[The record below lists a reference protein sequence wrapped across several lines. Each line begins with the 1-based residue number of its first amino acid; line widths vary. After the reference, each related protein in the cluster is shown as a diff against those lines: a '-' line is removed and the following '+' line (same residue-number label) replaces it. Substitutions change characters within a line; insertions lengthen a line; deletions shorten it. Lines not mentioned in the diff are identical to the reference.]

1 MTASQHSNQHSNQH
15 GNTSPARSPGLLS
28 SIGPGLFAAPMG
40 LLGTAHVLY
49 QLFQMEGAPF
59 GALASA
65 VFVLGGLVLLGVTL
79 LYGARALTVAG
90 ALRADFS
97 DPVKMN
103 FGSALGIA
111 LILLARGLALYDI
124 AGASQLLALGCALSI
139 GFAVAVV
146 RQWFTLAFAP
156 GSISPAWFVPVA
168 STLVAAKA
176 LADAGSPILGALIG
190 GLGLFGWIMLL
201 PLIVRRLI
209 VEEKLPAPLTP
220 TLFILIAPPGLAANA
235 ALALVSG
242 PLALGLALA
251 CLGIG
256 LFFLA
261 VLATMLKDF
270 ERAGF
275 SLAAWSYTFPT
286 AAMAS
291 AALSLAAV
299 SGTPGLTLLAHG
311 LAGLN
316 IVLTAGVAVFAARRL
331 RQKKTAPAG

>member
-1 MTASQHSNQHSNQH
+1 MMTSQRSNQHSNT
-15 GNTSPARSPGLLS
+15 GPAHSRGLLA
-28 SIGPGLFAAPMG
+28 SIGPGVFAAPMG
-40 LLGTAHVLY
+40 LLGTAHVLS

-59 GALASA
+59 DGLASA
-65 VFVLGGLVLLGVTL
+65 VFVFGALVLLGVTL
-79 LYGARALTVAG
+79 LYGARVLTVEG
-90 ALRADFS
+90 AVRADFS

-103 FGSALGIA
+103 FGSAFGIA
-111 LILLARGLALYDI
+111 LILLARGLALYDL
-124 AGASQLLALGCALSI
+124 AGASQLLTLGCIVSI
-139 GFAVAVV
+139 GFAVLVV

-156 GSISPAWFVPVA
+156 GSISPAWFFPVA

-176 LADAGSPILGALIG
+176 LADAGSPALAVLIG
-190 GLGLFGWIMLL
+190 GLGFFGWLMLL
-201 PLIVRRLI
+201 PLVVRRLI
-209 VEEKLPAPLTP
+209 VEDKLPAPLTP
-220 TLFILIAPPGLAANA
+220 TLFILIAPPGLAASA
-235 ALALVSG
+235 ALSLVSE
-242 PLALGLALA
+242 PFALGAALA

-261 VLATMLKDF
+261 VLATMARDF

-275 SLAAWSYTFPT
+275 SLSVWSYTFPT

-291 AALSLAAV
+291 AALSIAGV

-316 IVLTAGVAVFAARRL
+316 IVLTLGVAVFAARRL